1 MYVGLRYSSFFC
13 CCWLL
18 LENVLLEWSIMV
30 FWWTK
35 QVWVNSDIM
44 AFEWKHAQAY
54 LNEGIMVSVSGSQS
68 SSFFLCHILLKV
80 ISSKTHTSNQ
90 FLIACFIQRVEHHCN
105 HNCHVTM
112 PPCRSTLGRHICHIT
127 SHTTLA
133 WHMLYFPLM
142 LPSGTTLGLSV
153 SYSPLLLPTNTILR
167 EHTLYSPLLL
177 P

>member
-1 MYVGLRYSSFFC
+1 MLDWDTVVFF
-13 CCWLL
+13 LL
-18 LENVLLEWSIMV
+18 LLITARKCIVGMKYNGFLMNKTSMSEFRYNGFWMKARPSI
-30 FWWTK
+30 
-35 QVWVNSDIM
+35 
-44 AFEWKHAQAY
+44 FEWRYNGFCQWFPE
-54 LNEGIMVSVSGSQS
+54 LF
-68 SSFFLCHILLKV
+68 SFFLCHILLKV